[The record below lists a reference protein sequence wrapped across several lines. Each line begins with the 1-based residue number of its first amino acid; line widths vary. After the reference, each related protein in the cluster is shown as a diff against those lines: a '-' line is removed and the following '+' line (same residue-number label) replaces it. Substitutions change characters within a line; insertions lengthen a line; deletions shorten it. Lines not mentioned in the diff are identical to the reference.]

1 MMIADND
8 ATLAEAVR
16 KHIILTLASCAGN
29 RTHAAKILDIS
40 IRGLRD
46 KLREYI
52 NAGIPVTEARRPK
65 SDATG
70 KIGIVLSARS
80 RRQPVPDYF

>member
-40 IRGLRD
+40 IRCLRD
-46 KLREYI
+46 KLREYA
-52 NAGIPVTEARRPK
+52 NAGIPVTEAQRPK

-70 KIGIVLSARS
+70 QIGIVLSARS
-80 RRQPVPDYF
+80 RGRPVPDYF

>member
-29 RTHAAKILDIS
+29 RTHVAQTLDIS

-46 KLREYI
+46 KLREYV
-52 NAGIPVTEARRPK
+52 NAGIPVTEAQRPR
-65 SDATG
+65 SDATA

-80 RRQPVPDYF
+80 RRRQVPDYF